1 MNRQL
6 QYEKHEDFMKRQHS
20 LELQANKQSD
30 VIKNPKHYEQYE
42 FEPVSFIM
50 KNELSFWMG
59 NVIKYIMRAGTKE
72 NTDEI
77 QDLKKAIRYIEMR
90 INQLEGKEPN
100 E

>member
-6 QYEKHEDFMKRQHS
+6 QYEKHEDYMKKKLD

-30 VIKNPKHYEQYE
+30 VVKNPKHYEQYE
-42 FEPVSFIM
+42 VEPVSFIM

-59 NVIKYIMRAGTKE
+59 NVIKYVMRAGTKE
-72 NTDEI
+72 DTDEI
-77 QDLKKAIRYIEMR
+77 QDLRKAIRYIEMR

>member
-1 MNRQL
+1 MQESHY
-6 QYEKHEDFMKRQHS
+6 QYMKRKM
-20 LELQANKQSD
+20 QADQQSD
-30 VIKNPKHYEQYE
+30 VVKNPKHYEQYE

-59 NVIKYIMRAGTKE
+59 NVIKYVMRAGIKDDK
-72 NTDEI
+72 DEV

-90 INQLEGKEPN
+90 INQLEGREPN